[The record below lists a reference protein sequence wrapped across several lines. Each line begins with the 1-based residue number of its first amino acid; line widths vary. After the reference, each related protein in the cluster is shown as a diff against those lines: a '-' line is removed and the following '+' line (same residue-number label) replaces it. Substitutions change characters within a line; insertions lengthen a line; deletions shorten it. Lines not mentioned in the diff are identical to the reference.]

1 MPAALVANA
10 RMYSVAPGAA
20 AAWAALFGWLADAA
34 GRRLDILDHPAPA
47 PLETLWARDD
57 LAAVFMCGWPFAREG
72 GQMGSGR
79 PIVAAPVPLGSP
91 PGRGLYRS
99 HFIVRAD
106 SRYGSLAETFGGR
119 LAYTI
124 DSSHSGYNA
133 PRHHLLAHRTAD
145 RPVLYGA
152 TVGPLITPRRVV
164 ETILAGVA
172 DVGPL
177 DSYAHDL
184 LCRHDPDLM
193 AGVRVL
199 DSTEWVPMPLL
210 VGSLNGDAGVAR
222 ELGLVLQGAAGD
234 PAARPILAALALAGF
249 VRPEAQDYRV
259 TVEWDADAHAAGY
272 AIVM

>member
-10 RMYSVAPGAA
+10 RMYAVAPGAA
-20 AAWAALFGWLADAA
+20 AAWRALFGWLADAA
-34 GRRLDILDHPAPA
+34 GRRLDILDHLAPA

-57 LAAVFMCGWPFAREG
+57 LAAAFMCGWPFAREG
-72 GQMGSGR
+72 GTR
-79 PIVAAPVPLGSP
+79 PIVAAPIPLTSP
-91 PGRGLYRS
+91 PGQALYRS

-106 SRYGSLAETFGGR
+106 SAFQALSDTFGGR
-119 LAYTI
+119 LAYTV

-133 PRHHLLAHRTAD
+133 PRHHLLAYRTSD
-145 RPVLYGA
+145 RPALYGA

-164 ETILAGVA
+164 ETIRTGAA

-177 DSYAHDL
+177 DSYAYDL

-199 DSTEWVPMPLL
+199 DSTAWVPMPLL
-210 VGSLNGDAGVAR
+210 VGSRGGDAGVAR
-222 ELGLVLQGAAGD
+222 ELGLVLQGAAAD
-234 PAARPILAALALAGF
+234 PIAEPILADLALSGF
-249 VRPEAQDYRV
+249 ARPEADDYRV
-259 TVEWDADAHAAGY
+259 TVGWDTDARAAGY